1 MRLMCS
7 GEKPAALTNHP
18 LCGACAAADAV
29 IRLQNSFICTHAAVF
44 FLMGDAKPCGSG
56 VCSPP
61 ERKCGKNGLDV
72 AARKQDWRFFIH
84 SVMS

>member
-1 MRLMCS
+1 MPKS
-7 GEKPAALTNHP
+7 DWQESNGAL
-18 LCGACAAADAV
+18 LV
-29 IRLQNSFICTHAAVF
+29 NSFICTHAAVL
-44 FLMGDAKPCGSG
+44 FLMGDARPFGSG

-72 AARKQDWRFFIH
+72 AARKKDLRFFIH